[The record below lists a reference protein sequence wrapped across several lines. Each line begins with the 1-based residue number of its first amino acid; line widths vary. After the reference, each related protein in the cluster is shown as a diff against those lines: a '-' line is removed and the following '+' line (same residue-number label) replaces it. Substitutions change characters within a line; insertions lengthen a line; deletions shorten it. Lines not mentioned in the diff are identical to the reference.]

1 MPHLLG
7 NSTRA
12 TKGIDKTKLL
22 VCLSLILILFSGC
35 TTRPPRHINNACRIF
50 DEKSHW
56 YKAAYKSYKKWGVPV
71 HVQLAIMHQESRFV
85 SDAKPPR
92 QTLFWFIPWTRPT
105 SAFGYAQAKDSTWD
119 WYRKK
124 TGHYFADRDDFE
136 DAVDFIG
143 WYGNMSYHM
152 LKISKWDA
160 YGQYLAYH
168 EGHGGYKR
176 RTYLKKKWLIQVA
189 KKVKANADRYAQQL
203 KQCEQ

>member
-1 MPHLLG
+1 MNKTNLFLCLLL
-7 NSTRA
+7 T
-12 TKGIDKTKLL
+12 
-22 VCLSLILILFSGC
+22 LIILSGC
-35 TTRPPRHINNACRIF
+35 STRPPKHINNACSIF
-50 DEKSHW
+50 DEKSSW
-56 YKAAYKSYKKWGVPV
+56 YKAANKSYKKWGVPV

-85 SDAKPPR
+85 DDAKPPR
-92 QTLFWFIPWTRPT
+92 RKLFWFIPWTRPS

-119 WYRKK
+119 WYTDK
-124 TGHYFADRDDFE
+124 TGNWFADRDDFK

-143 WYGNMSYHM
+143 WYGHMSYKT

-176 RTYLKKKWLIQVA
+176 RTYLKKKWLMQVA

-203 KQCEQ
+203 KQCRN